1 MDMTHYQR
9 ADSSRAARL
18 SVIRRPGAITTQLRL
33 MRGLCRRGG
42 LVLAAT
48 ASGAAALAAVT
59 AAPAAA
65 TTTPRAVQIRLPANA
80 GANPRPLLIGVG
92 CTSAGF
98 CAAGGTY
105 TDTAGRTEA
114 MAVPESRGRWARA
127 VELRLPSD
135 AEVNPFAEVNSVACT
150 GTGSCVAVGYY
161 NGDTRFQGFI
171 AAASGGTW
179 RRARLAPVPPNTA
192 AATDF
197 QLNGVS
203 CSAPGVCLAVGN
215 YRDRSGH
222 FQAMALAESR
232 GRWGPA
238 RELPMPANAAPDPG
252 AFILGVACPGTGS
265 CVVTADYTDR
275 SGRAQVAILAESAG
289 RWRSPAEL
297 RLPPDAAPTPF
308 AASLNSVTCA
318 RLGSCL
324 ALGHYDLT
332 SGGFSSMVAT
342 ESSGRWGRLVK
353 LSLRPAGA
361 AVWGPDLI
369 GIACQGSA
377 ACVAAGGYKDT
388 AGGFPPMIATW
399 SAGRWTR
406 ADRVTLPA
414 NAAAGAGQSS
424 HFYAVSCPRAGSCW
438 AVGFY
443 TDNLGH
449 IQAMAAA
456 TPP

>member
-1 MDMTHYQR
+1 MTHYQR
-9 ADSSRAARL
+9 VDSSRAARL
-18 SVIRRPGAITTQLRL
+18 SVIRRPGAITTQARL

-42 LVLAAT
+42 LALVAG
-48 ASGAAALAAVT
+48 ASGVAALVAVT

-65 TTTPRAVQIRLPANA
+65 TSAPRSVQIRLPANA
-80 GANPRPLLIGVG
+80 GANARPLLIGVG
-92 CTSAGF
+92 CASAGF

-114 MAVPESRGRWARA
+114 MAVSELRGRWARA
-127 VELRLPSD
+127 VELRLPSN
-135 AEVNPFAEVNSVACT
+135 AHANPFAEVNSVACT
-150 GTGSCVAVGYY
+150 GSGSCVAVGYY
-161 NGDTRFQGFI
+161 NGDTLFQGFI
-171 AAASGGTW
+171 ATESRGTW
-179 RRARLAPVPPNTA
+179 HRAKLAPVPPNTA

-203 CSAPGVCLAVGN
+203 CSALGACLAVGN
-215 YRDRSGH
+215 YQDRSGH
-222 FQAMALAESR
+222 FEAMALAESK

-238 RELPMPANAAPDPG
+238 RELPMPADAGPDPG
-252 AFILGVACPGTGS
+252 AFILGVACPETGS

-275 SGRAQVAILAESAG
+275 SGRAQVAILTESAD
-289 RWRSPAEL
+289 RWRSPVEL
-297 RLPPDAAPTPF
+297 RLPPDAAAT
-308 AASLNSVTCA
+308 LNANGLDSVTCSK
-318 RLGSCL
+318 LGSCL
-324 ALGHYDLT
+324 ALGRYHLT
-332 SGGFSSMVAT
+332 SGGFRSMAAA
-342 ESSGRWGRLVK
+342 ESGGRWGRLVK
-353 LSLRPAGA
+353 LALRPAGA
-361 AVWGPDLI
+361 AVWGPSLE

-377 ACVAAGGYKDT
+377 ACVAAGSYKDT

-449 IQAMAAA
+449 AQAMAAP